1 MIGYTWIM
9 SQPSRVVP
17 QTLVV
22 PQDLLEAAKTAWQ
35 NAYAPYSR
43 FQVGAALR
51 SGKGTIYK
59 GANVENASYGLARCA
74 EQSAIQA
81 MASDSERTFSEV
93 VVYTEDD
100 PPATPCGGCRQILF
114 EFGKDATVYLVN
126 HLGTVK
132 VYKVRELLP
141 DGFELK

>member
-1 MIGYTWIM
+1 M
-9 SQPSRVVP
+9 STS
-17 QTLVV
+17 TTM
-22 PQDLLEAAKTAWQ
+22 PQDLLAVAKHVWN
-35 NAYAPYSR
+35 NAYAPYSN

-51 SGKGTIYK
+51 SSNGTIYQ
-59 GANVENASYGLARCA
+59 GANIENASYGLARCA

-81 MASDSERTFSEV
+81 MASAGERAFQEI

-100 PPATPCGGCRQILF
+100 PPATPCGACRQILF

-126 HLGTVK
+126 HLGNVK
-132 VYKVRELLP
+132 SYSVSELLP